1 MPDYGDRMAEIKDI
15 VLIYM
20 EDDPVSFARIEDIV
34 PDRKKDWYQIR
45 LLMLQIPLQVI
56 TWILK
61 AEYINGDVFSM
72 NGKSMRLE
80 KVEAP
85 VVPVEHDDL
94 PETSP
99 EKDKDLESDDPSG
112 KNGGKI
118 ISFSKLKN
126 QKNGQE
132 P

>member
-1 MPDYGDRMAEIKDI
+1 
-15 VLIYM
+15 
-20 EDDPVSFARIEDIV
+20 
-34 PDRKKDWYQIR
+34 
-45 LLMLQIPLQVI
+45 
-56 TWILK
+56 
-61 AEYINGDVFSM
+61 M

-85 VVPVEHDDL
+85 LLPVEHNSL

-99 EKDKDLESDDPSG
+99 ENDKDLESLESDDPSG

>member
-1 MPDYGDRMAEIKDI
+1 MAEIKDI
-15 VLIYM
+15 VLIYL
-20 EDDPVSFARIEDIV
+20 EDAPVSYARIEDIV
-34 PDRKKDWYQIR
+34 PDHKKDWYQIR
-45 LLMLQIPLQVI
+45 LLMLQIPVQVV

-61 AEYINGDVFSM
+61 ADYINGEVFSM

-80 KVEAP
+80 KVEVP
-85 VVPVEHDDL
+85 GVPVEHGDE

-99 EKDKDLESDDPSG
+99 EDDKDLESLDSDGPPG
-112 KNGGKI
+112 KNQGKI

-126 QKNGQE
+126 HKNEQE